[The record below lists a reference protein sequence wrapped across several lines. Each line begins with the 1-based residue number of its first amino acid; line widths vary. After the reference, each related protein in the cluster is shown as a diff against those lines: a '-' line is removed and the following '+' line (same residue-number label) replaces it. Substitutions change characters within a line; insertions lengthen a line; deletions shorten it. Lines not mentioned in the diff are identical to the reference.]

1 MDGVTSILRD
11 SREVKRHVFN
21 FDFRAVR
28 CVLEYILASSYKLR
42 GIPRTYRSKLSLL
55 IFLRLPGSLLGRVDV
70 ERGRLARGFLSQG
83 EVEAAVA
90 EHVCGKAD
98 LGAVLEVGQFQLE

>member
-1 MDGVTSILRD
+1 M
-11 SREVKRHVFN
+11 
-21 FDFRAVR
+21 R

-42 GIPRTYRSKLSLL
+42 GIPRTYRSSKLSLL